1 MTFDLF
7 TAVKTEAEQSLSA
20 FTLEVL
26 DKCKVR
32 RVKGGWQCWW
42 ASGGVGCSL
51 LPLVA
56 AAPLGPSRCHKVT
69 GMD

>member
-26 DKCKVR
+26 DKCEVG
-32 RVKGGWQCWW
+32 RVERCM
-42 ASGGVGCSL
+42 ALLVG
-51 LPLVA
+51 
-56 AAPLGPSRCHKVT
+56 
-69 GMD
+69 